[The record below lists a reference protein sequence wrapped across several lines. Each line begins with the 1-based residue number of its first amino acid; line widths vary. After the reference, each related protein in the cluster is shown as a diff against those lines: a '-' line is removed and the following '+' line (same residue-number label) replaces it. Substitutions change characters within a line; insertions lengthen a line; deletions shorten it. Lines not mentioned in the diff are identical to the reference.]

1 MASDKSRLLI
11 QELDQGAVTVPN
23 IECSKEQSINK
34 WTKPYLTTVL
44 VGTPTFKKEKK
55 ITQHSIIQAY
65 NNKLLSTA

>member
-23 IECSKEQSINK
+23 IECSKEQSINQ

-44 VGTPTFKKEKK
+44 VGTPTFKKKRK
-55 ITQHSIIQAY
+55 NYATLY
-65 NNKLLSTA
+65 NTGLQQ